1 VRNILAG
8 PHIEHALR
16 GDALTTSGCNV
27 SKIMVPVLQ
36 LMEKNHDTNNQECG
50 WICIT
55 NLRQYV
61 RDVKKLTT
69 SSQMQAT
76 SHDACTIA

>member
-50 WICIT
+50 MDLYNQLAAVHQRCEETDNIQS
-55 NLRQYV
+55 NASN
-61 RDVKKLTT
+61 KP
-69 SSQMQAT
+69 
-76 SHDACTIA
+76 